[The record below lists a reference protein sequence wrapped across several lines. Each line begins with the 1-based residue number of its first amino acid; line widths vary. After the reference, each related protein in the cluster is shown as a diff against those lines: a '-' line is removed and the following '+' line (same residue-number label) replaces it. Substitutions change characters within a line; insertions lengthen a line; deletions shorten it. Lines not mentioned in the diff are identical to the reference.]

1 MAVGRGSEVSAVMP
15 LDKIRRH
22 FFRSVSPRTTI
33 FREDG
38 RVVALMEGRPFAAE
52 RSSLDEAISEL
63 IDALREYAVDWD
75 DHYQHAPNHA
85 QNWALVQLITFST
98 DGRILTTRI
107 SRPVTTRGDYARSLW
122 AHILRDQLDVT
133 ADEFWDCMNHGVL
146 PDRGAPQPSAAL
158 QAVPLHLVRELG
170 RLGVPEDEV
179 LGLDPAAAAALLA
192 QRYLEAQQQ
201 NPTDP
206 A

>member
-1 MAVGRGSEVSAVMP
+1 M
-15 LDKIRRH
+15 
-22 FFRSVSPRTTI
+22 
-33 FREDG
+33 
-38 RVVALMEGRPFAAE
+38 
-52 RSSLDEAISEL
+52 
-63 IDALREYAVDWD
+63 
-75 DHYQHAPNHA
+75 
-85 QNWALVQLITFST
+85 
-98 DGRILTTRI
+98 
-107 SRPVTTRGDYARSLW
+107 TTRGDYARSLW

-133 ADEFWDCMNHGVL
+133 ADEFWDCVNHGVL